1 MPYFRYRA
9 IDESG
14 RLVKGLAEASDPSA
28 IESSIRGAGQYPLM
42 IKKINPWLG
51 QFIGLFRGRVK
62 RKDIIEFSNNLS
74 VMLKAGIPL
83 LTALEDIASTTENKY
98 FREKILAISK
108 MVQMGSTFSDAIEAH
123 RDIFPDI
130 FVRLVRVG
138 EETGRL
144 DQSLK
149 DISEHLQR
157 IEALTSA
164 VKRSLIYPIFT
175 IVATLS
181 AMAFWLI
188 YVLPKLANLF
198 REMNL
203 SLPLITRIIMGV
215 SDFTRQNW
223 LFIVFTPFLIF
234 MLYKLLTKNRRIRF
248 RCDKMKFSLPVI
260 RLIVHNKIL
269 AIFSEQMR
277 ILLIA
282 GIGIDRVFEI
292 VAEVL
297 GNYYAKE
304 AVLVV
309 REDVLAG
316 ASISEALRKH
326 DVFPLMLV
334 RMVHVGEQ
342 TGALDEQ
349 FSFLSEYFINAL
361 EDISQKIGKL
371 LEPIVIV
378 ILGLFFI
385 FIILGLLIP
394 VYDLVSKIGMGG

>member
-9 IDESG
+9 VDEMG
-14 RLVKGLAEASDPSA
+14 RVVKGVVEGTEVSA
-28 IESSIRGAGQYPLM
+28 IESSIRGAGLYPIQIRRLS
-42 IKKINPWLG
+42 PWMARTKAL
-51 QFIGLFRGRVK
+51 LRGRVK

-74 VMLKAGIPL
+74 VMLRAGIPL
-83 LTALEDIASTTENKY
+83 LTALQDIASTTENKY
-98 FREKILAISK
+98 FREKIVAISK
-108 MVQMGSTFSDAIEAH
+108 MVQMGATLSEAVEAH
-123 RDIFPDI
+123 RDVFPDI
-130 FVRLVRVG
+130 FIRLVRVG

-157 IEALTSA
+157 IESLASA

-181 AMAFWLI
+181 AMIFWLV

-198 REMNL
+198 RELNL
-203 SLPLITRIIMGV
+203 ALPLLTRVIMGV
-215 SDFTRQNW
+215 SEFTKNNW
-223 LFIVFTPFLIF
+223 LWILSVPVGLFV
-234 MLYKLLTKNRRIRF
+234 LYKLLKRNRRLRLRF
-248 RCDKMKFSLPVI
+248 DRAKLKLPLI
-260 RLIVHNKIL
+260 KLIVHNKIL

-277 ILLIA
+277 ILLVA

-292 VAEVL
+292 VSEVL
-297 GNYYAKE
+297 GNEYAKE
-304 AVLVV
+304 AVLAV
-309 REDVLAG
+309 RDDVMAG
-316 ASISEALRKH
+316 DTISEALRRH

-349 FSFLSEYFINAL
+349 FSFLSEYFINRL

-385 FIILGLLIP
+385 LVILGLLIP